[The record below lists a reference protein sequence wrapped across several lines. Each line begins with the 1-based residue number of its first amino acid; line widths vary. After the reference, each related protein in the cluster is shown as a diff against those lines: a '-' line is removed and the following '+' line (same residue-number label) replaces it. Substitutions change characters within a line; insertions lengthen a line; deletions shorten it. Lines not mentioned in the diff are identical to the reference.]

1 MLERHASFG
10 GAKGCSSTLS
20 LRIVLSEIDFDLR
33 ADALVKS
40 GMSKLLALVIIAM
53 MVIQLIKPLGWP
65 GLKRRSDFWKLAVLA
80 MAAISIT
87 AALGHWT

>member
-1 MLERHASFG
+1 MLLKG
-10 GAKGCSSTLS
+10 GMT
-20 LRIVLSEIDFDLR
+20 
-33 ADALVKS
+33 
-40 GMSKLLALVIIAM
+40 KLLALVIIGIM
-53 MVIQLIKPLGWP
+53 LIQIIKPLGWP